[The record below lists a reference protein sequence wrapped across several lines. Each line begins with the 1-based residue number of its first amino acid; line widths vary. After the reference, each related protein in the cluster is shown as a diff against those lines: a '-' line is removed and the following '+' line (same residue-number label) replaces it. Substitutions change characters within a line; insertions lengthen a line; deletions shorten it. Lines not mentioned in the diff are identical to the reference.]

1 MNPMIWYKMT
11 ERSSIMELPY
21 TSSRYFRLRLVT
33 NNGLPI
39 QVDFGDGV
47 INSLTSNVAFDYD
60 AGILRDSAV
69 RIFTPNRVTTFNPMT
84 FSGQSAVKWNFSLGT
99 FLQARNL
106 QIFGIRSGNIFG
118 NVVNLSRDLRTFQ
131 ILNPSNGVIV
141 GNVADLPST
150 IVNINCTSANLN
162 FQHST
167 AELGTLS
174 NLTTYTVGGISKVT
188 GNIAL
193 LPPLVRAFECRNI
206 PVNNRLHELS
216 YNTTPG
222 LKTWVNNMFSV
233 ILLCADGQGLTT
245 AMIDSLLIDLDASTW
260 DAGGFSNI
268 TITSGSGVRSSA
280 SDAAVASLI
289 AKNVNVVL
297 N

>member
-1 MNPMIWYKMT
+1 MNPILWYKMT
-11 ERSSIMELPY
+11 ERSNVMELPY
-21 TSSRYFRLRLVT
+21 TNSRYFRLRLVT

-47 INSLTSNVAFDYD
+47 INSLTTNVAFDYD
-60 AGILRDSAV
+60 AGMLRDSAV
-69 RIFTPNRVTTFNPMT
+69 RIFTPDRVTTFNPMI
-84 FSGQSAVKWNFSLGT
+84 FSGQAAVNWNFSLGT

-106 QIFGIRSGNIFG
+106 VTFDIRSGNIFG
-118 NVVNLSRDLRTFQ
+118 NVINLSRNLQTFQ

-141 GNVADLPST
+141 GNVEDLPTT
-150 IVNINCTSANLN
+150 IRNINCTSSNLN
-162 FQHST
+162 FQHTT

-174 NLTTYTVGGISKVT
+174 NLNSYTVSGISKVT

-193 LPPLVRAFECRNI
+193 LPSNVRTFVCRNI
-206 PVNNRLHELS
+206 GARLHELS

-222 LKTWVNNMFSV
+222 GRTWVNNMFSV
-233 ILLCADGQGLTT
+233 SLICADGQGLTT
-245 AMIDSLLIDLDASTW
+245 PMIDSLLIDLDASTW
-260 DAGGFSNI
+260 DGNGFANI
-268 TITSGSGVRSSA
+268 TITAGNGVRSSA

-289 AKNVNVVL
+289 AKNVSLIL